1 MESDEETDAPVVA
14 LLLVK
19 TKKKLE
25 RSTWVKPWL
34 RRRINLGF
42 YETFVQEL
50 RFDDESEHKSLLHM
64 TPKDLWDFQT

>member
-25 RSTWVKPWL
+25 RSTWVKHWV

-42 YETFVQEL
+42 YKTFVQEL
-50 RFDDESEHKSLLHM
+50 RFEHESEHKSLLRM
-64 TPKDLWDFQT
+64 TPKDL

>member
-25 RSTWVKPWL
+25 RSTWVKPWV

-50 RFDDESEHKSLLHM
+50 RFEDESEHKSFLRM
-64 TPKDLWDFQT
+64 TPKDL